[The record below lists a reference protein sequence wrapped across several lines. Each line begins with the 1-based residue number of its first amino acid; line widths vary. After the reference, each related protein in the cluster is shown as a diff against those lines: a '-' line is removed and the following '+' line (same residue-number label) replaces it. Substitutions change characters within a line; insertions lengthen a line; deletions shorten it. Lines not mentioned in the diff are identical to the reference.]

1 MLYELFV
8 GWRYLYAP
16 RPTRLL
22 LGLAVG
28 LAVVAAAGALLFF
41 TTPWRAAGAILLLSG
56 VIGTAFAVMSMFSS
70 AFTAISALGVALGV
84 AILIW
89 VLSVTSGFQ
98 EEFRRKVLGVN
109 AHALVLKYGT
119 DFAEYREVMR
129 KAAAV
134 PGVVAAAPFVFNE
147 MMLARGSGLS
157 GVLVKGIDPERA
169 GSVLDLPQ
177 YLVQPITAR
186 RDRHALATLLRGR
199 GIVIGREL
207 ARKLDAHVG
216 DRVRL
221 VSPLTSSDGAGWSP
235 GHELPR
241 ARDFRVAGIFYS
253 GFDEYDRRLV
263 YVHLAQAQAFFD
275 QGDVV
280 TGVELKVADVFA
292 ARAVARRVSRALGA
306 DGPYRTVPWSEL
318 NSTLFTALQNQ
329 KLMLEVVIG
338 FIVIVAAFN
347 MLAALAVLVIRKTR
361 EIAILKA
368 LGMTSSG
375 VARVFQGAGM
385 IVWAVGTALGLSWGY
400 LGGLLL
406 RRYGFQLDARVYLL
420 SELPVRMLPLE
431 FVLTA
436 VFALAVCLLA
446 TVYPAVRAARMDPVQ
461 GLRV

>member
-1 MLYELFV
+1 MLYEFFV

-16 RPTRLL
+16 RRTRLL
-22 LGLAVG
+22 TVLGGGFALAAAVG
-28 LAVVAAAGALLFF
+28 ALLFLATSWQAAGALL
-41 TTPWRAAGAILLLSG
+41 LLGG
-56 VIGTAFAVMSMFSS
+56 VIGAAFAVMLMFFS

-98 EEFRRKVLGVN
+98 EAFRRKVLGVN
-109 AHALVLKYGT
+109 AHVLVLKYGT
-119 DFAEYREVMR
+119 DFAEYRRVMR
-129 KAAAV
+129 QASTV

-157 GVLVKGIDPERA
+157 GVLVKGIDPARA
-169 GSVLDLPQ
+169 GRVLDLPQ
-177 YLVQPITAR
+177 YLVQPKTAL
-186 RDRHALATLLRGR
+186 RDPHALATLLTER

-207 ARKLDAHVG
+207 ARKLDARLG

-221 VSPLTSSDGAGWSP
+221 VSPLTANDGGGWSP
-235 GHELPR
+235 GRELPR
-241 ARDFRVAGIFYS
+241 ARDFRVTGIFYS

-280 TGVELKVADVFA
+280 TGVELKLADVFA
-292 ARAVARRVSRALGA
+292 ARSVARRVARAVGT
-306 DGPYRTVPWSEL
+306 DGPFRTVPWSEL

-329 KLMLEVVIG
+329 KLMLEIVIG
-338 FIVIVAAFN
+338 FIVVVAAFN

-375 VARVFQGAGM
+375 VARVFQGAGV
-385 IVWAVGTALGLSWGY
+385 IVWLVGTGLGLSWGY
-400 LGGLLL
+400 LGGIVL
-406 RRYGFQLDARVYLL
+406 RRYGFQLDPRVYLL

-431 FVLTA
+431 FLMTA

-446 TVYPAVRAARMDPVQ
+446 TVYPAVRAARLDPVR
-461 GLRV
+461 GLRG

>member
-98 EEFRRKVLGVN
+98 DEFRRKVLGVN

-241 ARDFRVAGIFYS
+241 ARDFRVAG
-253 GFDEYDRRLV
+253 D
-263 YVHLAQAQAFFD
+263 
-275 QGDVV
+275 
-280 TGVELKVADVFA
+280 
-292 ARAVARRVSRALGA
+292 
-306 DGPYRTVPWSEL
+306 
-318 NSTLFTALQNQ
+318 
-329 KLMLEVVIG
+329 
-338 FIVIVAAFN
+338 
-347 MLAALAVLVIRKTR
+347 
-361 EIAILKA
+361 
-368 LGMTSSG
+368 
-375 VARVFQGAGM
+375 
-385 IVWAVGTALGLSWGY
+385 
-400 LGGLLL
+400 LLL
-406 RRYGFQLDARVYLL
+406 RLRRVRPSAGLCAPSPGAGLL
-420 SELPVRMLPLE
+420 RP
-431 FVLTA
+431 
-436 VFALAVCLLA
+436 
-446 TVYPAVRAARMDPVQ
+446 
-461 GLRV
+461 G